1 MQVTHER
8 CAGLDVH
15 KKGVTACVL
24 AGGGSAQPKP
34 VVRTFGTMTEDLL
47 RLGDWLGSQGVT
59 DVAMESTGVFWK
71 PIYNLLED
79 RFELLLV
86 NAAHM
91 KAVPGRKTDA
101 NDAEWIADLLRHG
114 LLRPSY
120 IPDRPQRELRELTRY
135 RTSLVR
141 NRSAEVNRVQKVL
154 EGANIKLAS
163 LASDVMGVSGRAMIQ
178 AMVEGIE
185 DPKVLAELA
194 EGKMRKKIPELM
206 LALKGR
212 VGDHQRF
219 LLAQQLEHLDYL
231 DAGIQQVGEEIG
243 RRLDPFQEVLELL
256 DTIPG
261 VGERVAQ
268 VILAEMGIDV
278 ADHLP
283 DDRHAAAWAG
293 VAPGNNQSAGKQ
305 RSTKTRQG
313 NPALKLALIE
323 SAQAAAHTKNNY
335 LSAQYHRIAAR
346 RGHKRAIVAVAH
358 SILVIAYHI
367 IKDRVPYQDLGAQYF
382 DERNREAIERR
393 LVARLQAL
401 GNVVTLQPTQPLEA
415 QQNVA

>member
-1 MQVTHER
+1 MRVTHER

-24 AGGGSAQPKP
+24 AAGGSAQPKP
-34 VVRTFGTMTEDLL
+34 VTQSFGTMTEDLL
-47 RLGDWLGSQGVT
+47 RLGDWLDTYGVT
-59 DVAMESTGVFWK
+59 HVAMESTGVYWK

-120 IPDRPQRELRELTRY
+120 VPDRPQRELRELTRY

-141 NRSAEVNRVQKVL
+141 NRSAEINRIQKVL

-163 LASDVMGVSGRAMIQ
+163 LASDVVGVSGRAMIQ
-178 AMVEGIE
+178 AMIVGIE

-212 VGDHQRF
+212 VGEHQRF
-219 LLAQQLEHLDYL
+219 LLAQQLEHIDYL
-231 DAGIQQVGEEIG
+231 DAAIQQVSEEIG
-243 RRLDPFQEVLELL
+243 RRLDPFEETLALL

-261 VGERVAQ
+261 VGERAAQ
-268 VILAEMGIDV
+268 VILAEMGIHV
-278 ADHLP
+278 ADHVP
-283 DDRHAAAWAG
+283 DERHAASWSG
-293 VAPGNNQSAGKQ
+293 LAPGNNQSAGKQ
-305 RSTKTRQG
+305 RSTRTRKG
-313 NPALKLALIE
+313 NPALKQALIE
-323 SAQAAAHTKNNY
+323 SAQAVAHTKDNY

-367 IKDRVPYQDLGAQYF
+367 IKDQVPYKDLGAQYY

-393 LVARLQAL
+393 LVTRLQAL
-401 GNVVTLQPTQPLEA
+401 GNIVTIQPIQSTEA
-415 QQNVA
+415 EQHVA